1 MTQEAPFVLLVDDEP
16 EFLSTLAERIRL
28 KGFDP
33 ITAASGREALV
44 QARTHRVELAI
55 VDQKMPDMDGL
66 VTITKLKE
74 LRPGMRTV
82 LLTGHGGDKIHQASE
97 ALDSAYFE
105 KQDMRSF
112 WDFLRRIK
120 SESGVIILSPPSEAD
135 DNGRLDELEAMAASR
150 SFERSRIREERSVQS
165 ESGPKLIGE
174 TNVMQELKETI
185 SKVGALDCTVLLRG
199 ETGSGKELVAKLIH
213 RASPRANN
221 RFFAVNCASLS
232 HELLSNELFGHEKEA
247 FTGAQHTKKGI
258 FEATHGGTILLDE
271 IGDTPKAMQVQLLRV
286 LQEKTIIRVGGSE
299 EIPVDVRVIAATNQS
314 LKSKLEDLSFREDL
328 YYRLNAFTLRIPPL
342 RERREDIPALCSYF
356 LQKYNR
362 DFDKRVEQ
370 FDAEVMDL
378 LQRYPFPGNVRELE
392 NVVERAVILCE
403 GRTVR
408 KRHLPERFRT
418 GRIPA
423 RQERNRTG
431 FVTLAE
437 LETQYIQEV
446 LEATHGNKSEA
457 AKVLG
462 INRASLWRKLKRLEE
477 DQD

>member
-1 MTQEAPFVLLVDDEP
+1 MTQETPFVLLVDDEP
-16 EFLSTLAERIRL
+16 EFLSTLADRIRL

-55 VDQKMPDMDGL
+55 VDQRMPDMDGL

-82 LLTGHGGDKIHQASE
+82 LLTGRGGDKIRQASE

-105 KQDMRSF
+105 KQDMLSF

-120 SESGVIILSPPSEAD
+120 TENGVIILAPPNGTD
-135 DNGRLDELEAMAASR
+135 DNDRLDELEAIAASR
-150 SFERSRIREERSVQS
+150 AFERSKNRDEHSARV
-165 ESGPKLIGE
+165 ESRPKLIGE
-174 TNVMQELKETI
+174 TSVMQELKETI
-185 SKVGALDCTVLLRG
+185 DKVGALDCTVLLRG

-213 RASPRANN
+213 HASPRANN

-247 FTGAQHTKKGI
+247 FTGAQNTKKGI
-258 FEATHGGTILLDE
+258 FEATDGGTILLDE

-314 LKSKLEDLSFREDL
+314 LQSKLEDCSFREDL

-362 DFDKRVEQ
+362 EFGKHVEQ
-370 FDAEVMDL
+370 FNNDVMQCL
-378 LQRYPFPGNVRELE
+378 MNHPFPGNVRELE

-403 GRTVR
+403 GATVR

-423 RQERNRTG
+423 RSERSRTG
-431 FVTLAE
+431 FVTLSE

-457 AKVLG
+457 AKILG
-462 INRASLWRKLKRLEE
+462 INRASLWRKLKRQENR
-477 DQD
+477 QN

>member
-1 MTQEAPFVLLVDDEP
+1 ML
-16 EFLSTLAERIRL
+16 
-28 KGFDP
+28 
-33 ITAASGREALV
+33 
-44 QARTHRVELAI
+44 
-55 VDQKMPDMDGL
+55 
-66 VTITKLKE
+66 
-74 LRPGMRTV
+74 
-82 LLTGHGGDKIHQASE
+82 
-97 ALDSAYFE
+97 
-105 KQDMRSF
+105 SF

-120 SESGVIILSPPSEAD
+120 TENGVIILAPPNGTD
-135 DNGRLDELEAMAASR
+135 DNDRLDELEAIAASR
-150 SFERSRIREERSVQS
+150 AFERSKNRDEHSARV
-165 ESGPKLIGE
+165 ESRPKLIGE
-174 TNVMQELKETI
+174 TSVMQELKETI
-185 SKVGALDCTVLLRG
+185 DKVGALDCTVLLRG

-213 RASPRANN
+213 HASPRANN

-247 FTGAQHTKKGI
+247 FTGAQNTKKGI
-258 FEATHGGTILLDE
+258 FEATDGGTILLDE

-314 LKSKLEDLSFREDL
+314 LQSKLEDCSFREDL

-362 DFDKRVEQ
+362 EFGKHVEQ
-370 FDAEVMDL
+370 FNNDVMQCL
-378 LQRYPFPGNVRELE
+378 MNHPFPGNVRELE

-403 GRTVR
+403 GATVR

-423 RQERNRTG
+423 RSERSRTG
-431 FVTLAE
+431 FVTLSE

-457 AKVLG
+457 AKILG
-462 INRASLWRKLKRLEE
+462 INRASLWRKLKRQENR
-477 DQD
+477 QN